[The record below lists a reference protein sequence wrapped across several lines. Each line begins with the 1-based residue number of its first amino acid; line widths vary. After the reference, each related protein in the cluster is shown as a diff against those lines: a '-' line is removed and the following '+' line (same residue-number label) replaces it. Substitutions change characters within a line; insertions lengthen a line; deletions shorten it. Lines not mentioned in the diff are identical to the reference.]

1 MKIHNITEGYSYM
14 SDVDPQPEQSV
25 VDKFAGVADSQ
36 RSYYIMKWAEEKGM
50 KTDDAMFKA
59 GYIKDGYIGA
69 GAWNWRYVGMG
80 ESVQEDKGYTFDTD
94 GPDLVITSP
103 EGKTKVLKDFSYF
116 DEDPSQAELKSF
128 FYRGKSLRDE
138 SIEEA
143 ESNMIG
149 EPDSYYDAEDR
160 TEAYNDLQDILQGNF
175 MDDYIKDGVCPECA
189 GSGYMDGEETFTND
203 DGEEE
208 ESSECMGFGNYGCDE
223 GEMTQND
230 DGLPNW
236 AEIAKHDESQAE
248 KANRGPAPSQEQIM
262 KILPR
267 LHDEYVKSGRYNAFE
282 LPSILR
288 QMYPEL
294 GKRQASSYVADFFKT
309 FEEDLDEVAGAK
321 DCWDG
326 YKKDGTQPGTGKN
339 KGKRVNKCKKI
350 EGIEDGEITKDSVK
364 NSALELL
371 VDIAKTSKQYKGEVT
386 KDQVHYLG
394 SLVHDFDMAGI
405 ETEKYSEIEKLFRT
419 MSDTQKADM
428 TMIQPAYAQA
438 KNLDEEDITTNRL
451 SREEIELEQGFEEM
465 MGQFGEER
473 TDEFFPAALAV
484 PALITAAR
492 VAAPK
497 LIQLGARILA
507 GGAKTAAKHPVATG
521 VIGGGAYVGKK
532 AGDAIDDLATSASDL
547 IAKAEGGVEA
557 IQGEISAFLGSG
569 AVKQVAAM
577 AAKYAL
583 PALAVVALLYGG
595 KKVIDMLRGNDD
607 DEMQTASI
615 EENDLEEAYINTSK
629 DAVEVLG
636 ALRGMGKKIERGQ
649 DDDQGNLANAYVSD
663 TWDVYSFIEARTN
676 GFSGLEKNAKQ
687 AIEAMMKLRGEAKK
701 LETKTGSGLNARFG
715 NQIVNT
721 LYPVM
726 EYLYTT
732 DFDRT
737 KEDDTMAV
745 KIDKDGAISKDD
757 GEAEKKQKTPI
768 GEFILSYFDKETG
781 EFPKGETAVL
791 TMIEKDYGEQFI
803 EPAKAFIEQVQAKFE
818 EYQMQVHPQ
827 QMETD
832 AEYNRMRELA
842 GLR

>member
-326 YKKDGTQPGTGKN
+326 YKKDGTQKGTGKN
-339 KGKRVNKCKKI
+339 KGKRVNKCVK
-350 EGIEDGEITKDSVK
+350 EGESTNMQDMFNDLRIDDNTYISDGNK
-364 NSALELL
+364 ELTPA
-371 VDIAKTSKQYKGEVT
+371 DISTGFWSLGYDRSGSCFEMTKTSKENAKNNITGYGEYTVADADITDFNGARYYYNDNMPDGGVLHIKSLEEDNKDVERIKELAGVEENT
-386 KDQVHYLG
+386 KDEQLPHCHLCKGKGCDDCDNTGEDDGYAYGTKGDTTVKEGDSGEAMVSKMLAKALG
-394 SLVHDFDMAGI
+394 D
-405 ETEKYSEIEKLFRT
+405 ENKWTE
-419 MSDTQKADM
+419 MSAPELYAELESSNSYMADM
-428 TMIQPAYAQA
+428 IRYLAKMLYDVKLEERAYIDVGVADTVKDQRG
-438 KNLDEEDITTNRL
+438 KE
-451 SREEIELEQGFEEM
+451 F
-465 MGQFGEER
+465 QFDKSSKKFKSQDGEEADVK
-473 TDEFFPAALAV
+473 T
-484 PALITAAR
+484 
-492 VAAPK
+492 K
-497 LIQLGARILA
+497 LGKDLMRIRKNQMK
-507 GGAKTAAKHPVATG
+507 KTTPSYKT
-521 VIGGGAYVGKK
+521 KK
-532 AGDAIDDLATSASDL
+532 N
-547 IAKAEGGVEA
+547 
-557 IQGEISAFLGSG
+557 QGH
-569 AVKQVAAM
+569 
-577 AAKYAL
+577 
-583 PALAVVALLYGG
+583 
-595 KKVIDMLRGNDD
+595 KVM
-607 DEMQTASI
+607 ASI
-615 EENDLEEAYINTSK
+615 EEAYGDSHEITLEDHEDFND
-629 DAVEVLG
+629 VFGVLG
-636 ALRGMGKKIERGQ
+636 YSLCEQDTFEAEYQGRKVKLNKPMQGDVKKFKV
-649 DDDQGNLANAYVSD
+649 YVKD
-663 TWDVYSFIEARTN
+663 P
-676 GFSGLEKNAKQ
+676 
-687 AIEAMMKLRGEAKK
+687 
-701 LETKTGSGLNARFG
+701 KTGNVKKVNFGHGGSSAKGKTMKIRKSNPKARKSFRARHNCDNPG
-715 NQIVNT
+715 
-721 LYPVM
+721 PK
-726 EYLYTT
+726 
-732 DFDRT
+732 T
-737 KEDDTMAV
+737 KARYWSCR
-745 KIDKDGAISKDD
+745 KW
-757 GEAEKKQKTPI
+757 
-768 GEFILSYFDKETG
+768 
-781 EFPKGETAVL
+781 
-791 TMIEKDYGEQFI
+791 
-803 EPAKAFIEQVQAKFE
+803 
-818 EYQMQVHPQ
+818 
-827 QMETD
+827 
-832 AEYNRMRELA
+832 
-842 GLR
+842 